1 MSPMLLLVISP
12 EIPQEFSAGFLSQ
25 NLFYINCCM
34 HTVDN
39 PPGIQVGKDTLNTF
53 KNLSELLLGIS
64 TRIFRKFIWIFHQK
78 YFLGS
83 PTGISSSV
91 NYREVAYAI

>member
-12 EIPQEFSAGFLSQ
+12 EIPQEISAGFLLQ

-53 KNLSELLLGIS
+53 KNLSSRNFYTDFSEIHLDIS
-64 TRIFRKFIWIFHQK
+64 
-78 YFLGS
+78 
-83 PTGISSSV
+83 PEISSRNS
-91 NYREVAYAI
+91 YRYFFQCQL